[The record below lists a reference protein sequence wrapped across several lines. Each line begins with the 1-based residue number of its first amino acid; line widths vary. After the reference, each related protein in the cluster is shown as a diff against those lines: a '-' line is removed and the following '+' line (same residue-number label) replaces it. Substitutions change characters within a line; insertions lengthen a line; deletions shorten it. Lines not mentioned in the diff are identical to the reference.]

1 MNVTHSYIWFPQDE
15 VDPDDAPPEDED
27 EGILSFSSINN
38 RQSPSQNLYLPFG
51 INYGLSYS
59 CSSSEYNIYTV
70 SASKN
75 STGTLNGSSVL
86 LHAIQVYISL
96 MVYILL
102 ISLLR
107 FNLIMFHQMYSH
119 HLTIVQDT

>member
-27 EGILSFSSINN
+27 EEILSFSSINN

-59 CSSSEYNIYTV
+59 CSSAEYNVYTV
-70 SASKN
+70 SVSKN

-86 LHAIQVYISL
+86 LHGIQV
-96 MVYILL
+96 
-102 ISLLR
+102 
-107 FNLIMFHQMYSH
+107 
-119 HLTIVQDT
+119 